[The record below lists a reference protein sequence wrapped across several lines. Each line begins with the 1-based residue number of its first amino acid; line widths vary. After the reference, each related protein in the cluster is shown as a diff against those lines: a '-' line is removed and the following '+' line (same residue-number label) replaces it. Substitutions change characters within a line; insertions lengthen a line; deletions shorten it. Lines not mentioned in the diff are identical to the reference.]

1 MPIFNKEELKIVIK
15 AFAVN
20 VKKAKSNRDKAK
32 KDPTNRKKKK
42 EDGDNE
48 RFSRE
53 DHVRMLMTQLLEKPL
68 GKKFDLEPRLKKFV
82 DVYISKV
89 NPTKKLLLSM
99 LPVPIQEK
107 HKKTGR
113 DHLLSL
119 VMTEN
124 EMAQNKEES
133 QVMLFEDPLHLLD
146 RLPFYSE
153 TAKVQAGIF
162 HSMENRVENLS
173 KCFAECL
180 TIHQKEQQKVK
191 GAKGKSNGPRKTVT
205 LMEKVILDILKINL
219 PWKTQSV
226 IESVEACS
234 ENSTFVQIYLC
245 PLRQHYGKTKG
256 SKTGDLLSM
265 IENHFWT
272 GIQKLM

>member
-1 MPIFNKEELKIVIK
+1 MKSQVQQKTFSALLELKYVIIQDH
-15 AFAVN
+15 FALIPKVGGCLVSQLQTDIQTFFLFFLSNTHAPLISFALLNSAN
-20 VKKAKSNRDKAK
+20 V
-32 KDPTNRKKKK
+32 
-42 EDGDNE
+42 
-48 RFSRE
+48 
-53 DHVRMLMTQLLEKPL
+53 MLA
-68 GKKFDLEPRLKKFV
+68 
-82 DVYISKV
+82 ISKV